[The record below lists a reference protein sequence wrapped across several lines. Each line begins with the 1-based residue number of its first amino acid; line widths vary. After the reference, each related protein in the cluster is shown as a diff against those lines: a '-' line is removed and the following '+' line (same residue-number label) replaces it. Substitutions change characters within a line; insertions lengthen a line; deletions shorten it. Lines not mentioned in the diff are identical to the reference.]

1 MSPLLVVVSI
11 VLVDLLGFT
20 IVMPLLPRF
29 AEEYGFSTPAIGLL
43 MAAFPMCQLVAGPIL
58 GRLSDRFGRRPV
70 LACSQAGT
78 ALSFLILGLSRN
90 YSVMLLAR
98 MLDGASGGNIL
109 VAQAYIADVTKPE
122 HRARSLGLIGAAFGV
137 GFVLG
142 PLLGGVLV
150 SLPVAPEWRLRLP
163 FLVAAGFSTL
173 AWLLVYFYLPESIPA
188 DGRARSEARV
198 LSWRGL
204 AATLALPR
212 VGGLV
217 AIGALVV
224 LGFAALEGTFSL
236 FLLRRLHWRTDQAA
250 YGFAALGLVSA
261 LIQGGLIRRLVP
273 RFGEPRLI
281 VAGIATLAAGL
292 AAMAMVDSWPALAG
306 AVALRLGLQNVPG
319 WMVHSWPALAG
330 AVLLI
335 GIGHGLANPSV
346 QGLLSRVTPA
356 GDQGAVFGTL
366 TSAQTLARM
375 VNYLLA
381 NYLLGFG
388 ASVPYW
394 EAAGVMVVA
403 LVLALGFVGKA
414 PAGERSGLAEAVPG
428 EAPLPAAGP
437 SRSR

>member
-1 MSPLLVVVSI
+1 MPPLLVVVSI
-11 VLVDLLGFT
+11 VLVDLIGFT

-29 AEEYGFSTPAIGLL
+29 AEEYGFGTGRIGLL
-43 MAAFPMCQLVAGPIL
+43 MAAYPMCQLVAAPIL

-70 LACSQAGT
+70 LAVSQAGT
-78 ALSFLILGLSRN
+78 ALSFVILGLSRN
-90 YSVMLLAR
+90 FPVMLLAR

-142 PLLGGVLV
+142 PLLGGMLV

-173 AWLLVYFYLPESIPA
+173 AWLLVLFYLPESRPS
-188 DGRARSEARV
+188 DGMARPEARV

-204 AATLALPR
+204 AATVALPR

-217 AIGALVV
+217 AVGALVV

-236 FLLRRLHWRTDQAA
+236 FLQRRLHWGTGRAA
-250 YGFAALGLVSA
+250 YGFAFLGLVSA
-261 LIQGGLIRRLVP
+261 VIQGGLIRRLVP
-273 RFGEPRLI
+273 RFGESRLI
-281 VAGIATLAAGL
+281 VAGIGALAAGFV
-292 AAMAMVDSWPALAG
+292 AMAMAGSGPALLG
-306 AVALRLGLQNVPG
+306 AT
-319 WMVHSWPALAG
+319 
-330 AVLLI
+330 LLI
-335 GIGHGLANPSV
+335 GIGHGLANPTV

-356 GDQGAVFGTL
+356 SDQGAVFGTL
-366 TSAQTLARM
+366 SSAQTLARM
-375 VNYLLA
+375 ANYLLA

-388 ASVPYW
+388 NVSVPYW
-394 EAAGVMVVA
+394 EGAAVLAVA
-403 LVLALGFVGKA
+403 LILAIGVTGRVG
-414 PAGERSGLAEAVPG
+414 GGSSRGLADPERDDAH
-428 EAPLPAAGP
+428 LPSAGQ